1 MTIKKVYQHYQIPPN
16 LQEHMLQTA
25 ALGQII
31 CDHWSGPKLKKQL
44 VITTLLVHDIGNIVK
59 FDFDSPTANQFLT
72 GHKDVDYWRQV
83 QKKFQKKYGV
93 RADQAN
99 VAIIDEMKLPTR
111 VKKFMKEHYF
121 ESLPTILKESDWE
134 HKISFYC
141 DIKFRPSGITS
152 VKNRLEDLR
161 QRYENRDQTWQD
173 ADLFETRLKNCSR
186 LEAQLN
192 QQTDLDLQTINQTD
206 IDAYVDQLT
215 DYQIEAELK

>member
-1 MTIKKVYQHYQIPPN
+1 MKISQVYEHYQIPPN
-16 LQEHMLQTA
+16 LQRHMLQTA

-31 CDHWSGPKLKKQL
+31 CDHWTGPRLKKKL
-44 VITTLLVHDIGNIVK
+44 VITTLLVHDMGNIVK

-83 QKKFQKKYGV
+83 QSNFQKKYGV

-99 VAIIDEMKLPTR
+99 LAIIDEMGLSPL

-121 ESLPTILKESDWE
+121 ESLPAILQESDWE

-141 DIKFRPSGITS
+141 DIRFRPSGITS
-152 VKNRLEDLR
+152 VEDRLEDLR
-161 QRYENRDQTWQD
+161 QRYEHRDQTWQD
-173 ADLFETRLKNCSR
+173 ADLFETRLENCSR

-192 QQTDLDLQTINQTD
+192 QQTDLDIQAIDQADINNL
-206 IDAYVDQLT
+206 VDQLT
-215 DYQIEAELK
+215 DYQIEAELE